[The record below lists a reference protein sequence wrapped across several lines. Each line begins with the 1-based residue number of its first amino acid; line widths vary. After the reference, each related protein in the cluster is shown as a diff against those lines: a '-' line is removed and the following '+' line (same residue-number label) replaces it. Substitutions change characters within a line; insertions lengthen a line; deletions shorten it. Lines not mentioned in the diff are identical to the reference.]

1 MRSVKTFLYALWSD
15 ESAQGLTEYAMIV
28 GAIVFTAVVTFLMMG
43 DRLKGILGSMQGQL
57 NDVPTS

>member
-1 MRSVKTFLYALWSD
+1 MAAKTLLKSLWSD

-43 DRLKGILGSMQGQL
+43 DRLKNILSSMRGQL